1 MRQVTIVICI
11 LTLTICIGYLPMISA
26 VQKGISG
33 MHVGALL
40 LAAED
45 EASKANGDQGDEKK
59 DEVPGIDRIAAS
71 VCYG

>member
-1 MRQVTIVICI
+1 MRRATIIICI
-11 LTLTICIGYLPMISA
+11 LTLTICIGYLPTISA

-33 MHVGALL
+33 AHVGALL

-45 EASKANGDQGDEKK
+45 DANKASGDQGDEKK

>member
-1 MRQVTIVICI
+1 MRRVIIIICI
-11 LTLTICIGYLPMISA
+11 LTLTICIGYLPMISSI
-26 VQKGISG
+26 QKGISG
-33 MHVGALL
+33 MHGGALL

-45 EASKANGDQGDEKK
+45 EADKAKGDQGDEKK

>member
-1 MRQVTIVICI
+1 
-11 LTLTICIGYLPMISA
+11 MISSI
-26 VQKGISG
+26 QKGISG
-33 MHVGALL
+33 MHGGALL

-45 EASKANGDQGDEKK
+45 EADKAKGDQGDEKK